1 METTACSDGRLGN
14 FPDVFVEGWMEDA
27 GSQTDVFPV
36 FTPQNGLTPLHVAA
50 HYDNQPVALL
60 LLDKGA
66 SPHATAKVGP
76 PHTHST
82 CWWKGLHLPR
92 EIFLK
97 NHIARYDYIDR

>member
-1 METTACSDGRLGN
+1 
-14 FPDVFVEGWMEDA
+14 MEDA

-36 FTPQNGLTPLHVAA
+36 FTPPPCFPPQNGLTPLHVAA

-76 PHTHST
+76 PHTHSA
-82 CWWKGLHLPR
+82 CWGTGLHLF
-92 EIFLK
+92 IHVKYF
-97 NHIARYDYIDR
+97 